1 MVQSFGSQI
10 SPYRVILFPVEE
22 TFFQSFHHFL
32 LTFQIGIRFII
43 NFIETNSH
51 HLIRFIESGIYP
63 VIHLPPQ
70 GTDLRVIRLPL
81 TEHLASFQHQR
92 RVCLCLSFSFS
103 FIQAFSLVLSCQF
116 LYLSLVMLV
125 KSYIIVTNQMVPLL
139 AR

>member
-92 RVCLCLSFSFS
+92 RVCLCLSLSFF